1 MSHVFSSRPRLARIA
16 HATSLP
22 QPQTHLAARRTVR
35 HTHVHLA
42 CMCALVMALCVP
54 SVARAEVRADDIV
67 LGTPANERSIPASEL
82 PDIAATHALIVAKD
96 GTAYYER
103 AADDPIKVASTTK
116 VMTALV
122 ALEHA
127 PLDTTIT
134 VDHAAA
140 TVGEASAGLR
150 EGDVMTLE
158 EALTG
163 LMVASG
169 NDTAMAIATAV
180 GARIDPASTD
190 PYRTFIDAM
199 NAKATE
205 LGCKDTLFEN
215 PHGLDFGAWEGNL
228 HATARDM
235 GIIYAAAMEN
245 EQFRALDN
253 SDRTEMHVTSADGTP
268 RTLPLIVRNAIRG
281 QQGNI
286 GGKTGTTTD
295 AGDCFLSGFSREP
308 GGEIY
313 IAVYGSTSGEQRFT
327 DTLALANWYYGH
339 FATIPIANTPTSS
352 NGTPILARVACA
364 DWTDRT
370 IGATLEDPKQT
381 VTLFSLAGPLEQQ
394 IDANAVTGSVTQ
406 GATLGSVTYLQN
418 GTAIAEAPLIA
429 ATSQSAP
436 QPLEWVMV
444 QFDRVV
450 RFFQGK
456 PGTAETSLLNEAPD
470 PLAYDSWA

>member
-1 MSHVFSSRPRLARIA
+1 MSHVFPSRLRRAQTVSTA
-16 HATSLP
+16 SLP
-22 QPQTHLAARRTVR
+22 QPHLAARRSIR
-35 HTHVHLA
+35 PAHVHLA
-42 CMCALVMALCVP
+42 CLCALAMVLCVP
-54 SVARAEVRADDIV
+54 NMARAEVRADDIV
-67 LGTPANERSIPASEL
+67 LGTPASERSIPVSEL
-82 PDIAATHALIVAKD
+82 PDITATHALIVTKD

-127 PLDTTIT
+127 PLDMTIT

-140 TVGEASAGLR
+140 TVGEASAGLC

-163 LMVASG
+163 LMVTSG

-253 SDRTEMHVTSADGTP
+253 SDRTEIHVTSADGTP

-281 QQGNI
+281 QEGNI

-295 AGDCFLSGFSREP
+295 AGNCFLSGFSREP

-313 IAVYGSTSGEQRFT
+313 IAVYGSPSSEERFA
-327 DTLALANWYYGH
+327 DTLTLANWYYGH
-339 FATIPIANTPTSS
+339 FATVPIANTTATS
-352 NGTPILARVACA
+352 NGLPILAQVACT

-370 IGATLEDPKQT
+370 IGATIEDPEQAI
-381 VTLFSLAGPLEQQ
+381 TLFSLAGPLEQQ
-394 IDANAVTGSVTQ
+394 IDVKPVTGSVAQ
-406 GATLGSVTYLQN
+406 GATLGSVMYLQN
-418 GTAIAEAPLIA
+418 GANVAEVPLIA

-436 QPLEWVMV
+436 DPLEWVMV

-456 PGTAETSLLNEAPD
+456 PGSTETSLLNEAPD
-470 PLAYDSWA
+470 PLALDSWT